1 MRYTFSGP
9 LHILHKSLVDARF
22 TYDLYGRWVFVSLSL
37 RFVNVSFESAIP
49 LSYMMPYTH
58 THVEAAVRRLKSRQ
72 KKIAQRLNKRK
83 IKVCSRCVHLVMQ
96 SVLQIPKDMKF
107 IFTNYIHFFHVIMC
121 VYRLKDVGKKSISN
135 GYTFKSSSSLHSF
148 TF

>member
-58 THVEAAVRRLKSRQ
+58 TRRSSRQ
-72 KKIAQRLNKRK
+72 TVEIETKKNSPETKQTKN
-83 IKVCSRCVHLVMQ
+83 
-96 SVLQIPKDMKF
+96 
-107 IFTNYIHFFHVIMC
+107 
-121 VYRLKDVGKKSISN
+121 
-135 GYTFKSSSSLHSF
+135 
-148 TF
+148 